1 MVCGK
6 CEKKLT
12 KVAPPEKWKDGGDDK
27 RKVNQNKLLNKD
39 KRFTPYGKS
48 AKCKICKQQV
58 HSGDGMYC
66 HNCAYSKGVCAM
78 CGVQILDTK
87 SYKQS
92 AK

>member
-1 MVCGK
+1 MVCEK

-12 KVAPPEKWKDGGDDK
+12 KVACPEKWKEGTDK

-39 KRFTPYGKS
+39 KRFTPYGAN
-48 AKCKICKQQV
+48 AKFTK
-58 HSGDGMYC
+58 
-66 HNCAYSKGVCAM
+66 
-78 CGVQILDTK
+78 ILDTK

>member
-1 MVCGK
+1 MVCDK

-12 KVAPPEKWKDGGDDK
+12 KVACPEKWKDGGDK

-39 KRFTPYGKS
+39 KRFTPYGS
-48 AKCKICKQQV
+48 NAKCKLCKQQV
-58 HSGDGMYC
+58 HQGDGMYC
-66 HNCAYSKGVCAM
+66 HGCAYAKGLCAM
-78 CGVQILDTK
+78 CGKQILDTK